1 MRTATTTST
10 TAARVALATAAGAID
25 LDDDAPPLIAAL
37 AGRGIA
43 SRLCV
48 WDDATVDWAAW
59 DLVVLRSTWDYP
71 RRYDAFVRWVTD
83 VAAATRVCNPPE
95 VVTWNSDKRYLLE
108 LAGCGVGIVPSA
120 VYGPGSP
127 VKLPDD
133 GRFVVKPTVS
143 AGAQDTVRYDR
154 TGHADALAHT
164 RRIQSQGRHVLVQPY
179 VEHVDDRGE
188 TALVFMGGRFSH
200 AIRKGPILTGAPETV
215 GGLFA
220 AEDIRPRTPTD
231 HERAAAELALDAL
244 PFDRTDLLYARVDL
258 LPGPDGTPLL
268 LEVELVEPS
277 LFLRFC
283 DGAPDRLA
291 RSIAA
296 HLDRYA

>member
-1 MRTATTTST
+1 MRTPTSTST
-10 TAARVALATAAGAID
+10 TAGRVALATAADAID
-25 LDDDAPPLIAAL
+25 LDDDAPPLADAL
-37 AGRGIA
+37 AGRGIL

-48 WDDATVDWAAW
+48 WNDATVDWAAW

-71 RRYDAFVRWVTD
+71 RRYDAFMRWVTD
-83 VAAATRVCNPPE
+83 VADVTRVCNRPE
-95 VVTWNSDKRYLLE
+95 IVKWNSDKRYLLE
-108 LAGCGVGIVPSA
+108 LADRGISIVPSA
-120 VYGPGSP
+120 VYEPGSP
-127 VKLPDD
+127 VELPDD
-133 GRFVVKPTVS
+133 GRFVVKPAVS

-154 TGHADALAHT
+154 GGHADALAHA
-164 RRIQSQGRHVLVQPY
+164 RRLQSQKRHVLVQPY
-179 VEHVDDRGE
+179 VERVDDRGE

-200 AIRKGPILTGAPETV
+200 AIRKGPILDGSTETV

-220 AEDIRPRTPTD
+220 AEDIRPRTPTGD
-231 HERAAAELALDAL
+231 ERDAAELALDAL

-283 DGAPDRLA
+283 DSAPDRLA
-291 RSIAA
+291 WSIAA
-296 HLDRYA
+296 RL